1 MEDGMSDKPLQQ
13 WATAP
18 FQSWT
23 LYPKK
28 EYDGWMPRR
37 LKATSNNH
45 DVMHGIRSSHYEG
58 RIKF

>member
-28 EYDGWMPRR
+28 EYDG
-37 LKATSNNH
+37 
-45 DVMHGIRSSHYEG
+45 GCQG
-58 RIKF
+58 G